1 MPLQMVHLAVAR
13 EYVKAAANAADLMDC
28 PEFYL
33 GIISPDAIHVRPGTG
48 KNDKRIT
55 HLYAEGDLWR
65 ANVVDFIKKNK
76 AEANYA
82 FILGYGIHILTD
94 IIWHDTFYTGFK
106 QKYEQDPAPIQDETW
121 AYYNDTDQL
130 DFLLYHEMAWRP
142 RVWELLK
149 TAKAVDVNGILS
161 SEEVDA
167 WRNHTMRW
175 LDKGESHHKNPIRYI
190 SKADVMEFIQ
200 LAGETIRRDLDDPGD
215 T

>member
-1 MPLQMVHLAVAR
+1 M
-13 EYVKAAANAADLMDC
+13 
-28 PEFYL
+28 
-33 GIISPDAIHVRPGTG
+33 
-48 KNDKRIT
+48 
-55 HLYAEGDLWR
+55 
-65 ANVVDFIKKNK
+65 
-76 AEANYA
+76 
-82 FILGYGIHILTD
+82 TD

>member
-76 AEANYA
+76 AEAYYA

-94 IIWHDTFYTGFK
+94 IIWRCATQGSSRNMSK
-106 QKYEQDPAPIQDETW
+106 IRANQDETW

-142 RVWELLK
+142 GLGAAK
-149 TAKAVDVNGILS
+149 MAKA
-161 SEEVDA
+161 
-167 WRNHTMRW
+167 
-175 LDKGESHHKNPIRYI
+175 
-190 SKADVMEFIQ
+190 
-200 LAGETIRRDLDDPGD
+200 
-215 T
+215 

>member
-82 FILGYGIHILTD
+82 FHTWLWHSYLDGYYLARYVLH
-94 IIWHDTFYTGFK
+94 
-106 QKYEQDPAPIQDETW
+106 
-121 AYYNDTDQL
+121 
-130 DFLLYHEMAWRP
+130 
-142 RVWELLK
+142 RVQAE
-149 TAKAVDVNGILS
+149 I
-161 SEEVDA
+161 
-167 WRNHTMRW
+167 
-175 LDKGESHHKNPIRYI
+175 
-190 SKADVMEFIQ
+190 
-200 LAGETIRRDLDDPGD
+200 
-215 T
+215 